1 MPPESP
7 PDIPQKQ
14 QRRQREREEIPQPT
28 DFAAKMIA
36 LQRKN
41 AGVTRPKDRA
51 ERPLPPPPPAP
62 RPQEKSPRKTPHVVV
77 SRPTEADPEE
87 FSRRLKISH
96 SPRPKHAT
104 PQQAKLYNPEKDAIP
119 MRHTAEPESI
129 SDVTS
134 SSYAR
139 SRPDAQRQLF
149 DHRKDDPVRFSVL
162 ARPNANGRPSPTP
175 KSSGEYVSNSSTSSY
190 AHSITSSN
198 FTLSSNTTDGS
209 SASSA
214 LFDRPQNASE
224 DSGSGHFSQTLKRIY
239 RGISSLEAKIISEH
253 ADEEAGDEVR
263 TVLRKEVTD
272 DQDKWKA
279 VIHDHKKLAEMMHNL
294 LELSLA
300 PSVPA
305 SLRNI
310 PTKYNIIIRLW
321 THAFH
326 KLLEALRRASFNSPL
341 ALEHLQDFI
350 YYAYTFYTGLL
361 EEQTLKGFRSGWLE
375 ALGDLARYRM
385 AVAAMVTG
393 SGSGSGALTAAAVS
407 SSSAAAAEM
416 SEPPEVPKA
425 PSAKSVSDAPA
436 ARIDDSPSPSV
447 GIAAA
452 RLLDVEP
459 EKERWRGIAREWYSA
474 GLTDTPGT
482 GKLHHHLGLLSR
494 EVEGEDLRAVYHF
507 VKSMTCLH
515 PFSTSRESVL
525 PIWSPAAQ
533 ARRTVPDASV
543 PDLFVLLHGMLFTNI
558 QLDDF
563 QPTLARFLERLAIE
577 GAEEREWI
585 MMAVVNIGAVL
596 EYGRAG
602 GVLKKAGGV
611 GGREGL
617 VSAAGGNSPNMRLA
631 KRGPP
636 TEESEERKMDVDDN
650 GAGEGDFVKL
660 PRSDNFT
667 KSPQLSRTAAS
678 AMQISPVLS
687 EAPAASPDSVE
698 QPPALKFALQLMFSM
713 LSQVLRDPM
722 RKASPFASSTL
733 NPYSSVVL
741 TFLATILKHS
751 ATRAVLERAVP
762 WDALAVFFATAPR
775 VILAEQDPQR
785 WTMLT
790 SGCSPPLPEDWCLR
804 GMEWVGRRVFERG
817 FWKSGDDRKM
827 EMDVLDRGEADVSNM
842 TDGII
847 EDDEDDG
854 GAASSGTGKVNGKRW
869 VRIVRSA
876 VGISD
881 AIDGFNWH
889 KGRDW
894 RVEGVLENKVRQWKE
909 EERVERE
916 EDERRRRGT
925 RWAADDSMDVDEAEG
940 EAEDASEESEDDEND
955 GDAVKAL
962 RARRRYLLSLQ
973 KSGSSPPSRRSRPR
987 TSKNEAVV
995 RHSLNIIPGYTILV
1009 VDTNILLSSLAMFAT
1024 VVESFQWTVI
1034 VPLPV
1039 IMELDGLSSNT
1050 TALGEAAQS
1059 AMSYITAH
1067 IRTHSKSLKVQTS
1080 KGNYL
1085 TTLSVRAEQIDFDD
1099 GSSWE
1104 RSMDDLILKAAIW
1117 QDEHWVDRSAL
1128 LQSNMA
1134 EKNTSSAVKVV
1145 LLSLD
1150 RNLRL
1155 KARSRQL
1162 PAANEKD
1169 LASILTPGR

>member
-1 MPPESP
+1 MYPENLDLVAHWTELCTALANARILSGCGVRRISRARENDGDWRVSRVSVP
-7 PDIPQKQ
+7 AEDRALQAVPRRALARA
-14 QRRQREREEIPQPT
+14 QRRRLPRRTQPLIVLRLAVAFLALDSDPRESVAHRRTPAPSNPDFSVLPELGWTNVESQDRRCSFRHLWRPRPSPRSPLPYVSSADAYAQPGQT
-28 DFAAKMIA
+28 
-36 LQRKN
+36 Q
-41 AGVTRPKDRA
+41 
-51 ERPLPPPPPAP
+51 RPLPASASATSAGKIPP
-62 RPQEKSPRKTPHVVV
+62 RTLHGVV
-77 SRPTEADPEE
+77 SRPTEAGTEE
-87 FSRRLKISH
+87 SSGRFKIPH

-104 PQQAKLYNPEKDAIP
+104 PQQAKLYTHAR
-119 MRHTAEPESI
+119 RHTAEPETI
-129 SDVTS
+129 SDATS

-149 DHRKDDPVRFSVL
+149 DHRKDGPVCFSVL
-162 ARPNANGRPSPTP
+162 ARPNANGLHVVRF
-175 KSSGEYVSNSSTSSY
+175 
-190 AHSITSSN
+190 SI
-198 FTLSSNTTDGS
+198 
-209 SASSA
+209 
-214 LFDRPQNASE
+214 DRKTRA
-224 DSGSGHFSQTLKRIY
+224 GT
-239 RGISSLEAKIISEH
+239 RGPVSSLAYTAYLFEARIISEH

-263 TVLRKEVTD
+263 TVQRKEVTD

-300 PSVPA
+300 LSVPA

-361 EEQTLKGFRSGWLE
+361 EEQTLKGFRSDWLE
-375 ALGDLARYRM
+375 ALGGLARYRM

-425 PSAKSVSDAPA
+425 PSTKSVSDAPA

-452 RLLDVEP
+452 QLLDVEP

-563 QPTLARFLERLAIE
+563 HPTLARFLERLAIE

-636 TEESEERKMDVDDN
+636 TEEAEERKMDVDDN
-650 GAGEGDFVKL
+650 GAGEGDFARIPPL
-660 PRSDNFT
+660 ADGRSPSASGVNST
-667 KSPQLSRTAAS
+667 KSPSLSRPAVA
-678 AMQISPVLS
+678 AMQISPVLP
-687 EAPAASPDSVE
+687 EAVAASTDSVE

-733 NPYSSVVL
+733 NPYLSVVL

-751 ATRAVLERAVP
+751 ATRTVLGCAVP

-790 SGCSPPLPEDWCLR
+790 SGCSPPLLEDWCLR
-804 GMEWVGRRVFERG
+804 GMEWVGRRVFKRG
-817 FWKSGDDRKM
+817 FWKSGDDRKI
-827 EMDVLDRGEADVSNM
+827 EMDVLDRGEADGSNM
-842 TDGII
+842 TDGVI

-854 GAASSGTGKVNGKRW
+854 GPASSGTGKVNGKRW

-876 VGISD
+876 VAISN

-894 RVEGVLENKVRQWKE
+894 RAEVEQIQ
-909 EERVERE
+909 RE

-925 RWAADDSMDVDEAEG
+925 QWAVDDTMDVDEAEG
-940 EAEDASEESEDDEND
+940 EAEDVSEESEDDEYD

-973 KSGSSPPSRRSRPR
+973 KSGSSPPSRRSRPH
-987 TSKNEAVV
+987 TSRKEAVV
-995 RHSLNIIPGYTILV
+995 RHSLNIVPGYTILV

-1024 VVESFQWTVI
+1024 TVI
-1034 VPLPV
+1034 IPLLV

-1059 AMSYITAH
+1059 AISYITAH
-1067 IRTHSKSLKVQTS
+1067 IRTHSNSLKS
-1080 KGNYL
+1080 KTAY
-1085 TTLSVRAEQIDFDD
+1085 
-1099 GSSWE
+1099 
-1104 RSMDDLILKAAIW
+1104 K
-1117 QDEHWVDRSAL
+1117 
-1128 LQSNMA
+1128 NMS
-1134 EKNTSSAVKVV
+1134 TAVKVV

-1150 RNLRL
+1150 RSLRL